1 MSSSA
6 QSNRA
11 RRLQGRRTGTA
22 QTPERGGTSAHATVR
37 SPVSWGAAAVGLALR
52 VLAAGAL
59 AVSAYLHVDLA
70 QGYGLIGEQVSVGD
84 LFLAQAAVAG
94 VVALALL
101 MRPVR
106 LTWALAALVGFGSL
120 AALVLTVYV
129 AVPAIGPFP
138 RIYEPAWFPEK
149 TASAV
154 AAALAGAAAT
164 AGLLLAHHLAHRTR
178 PRSNRSDQ

>member
-1 MSSSA
+1 MTSSA

-11 RRLQGRRTGTA
+11 RRPQGRSTGTA
-22 QTPERGGTSAHATVR
+22 QIPERAGTSAHATVR
-37 SPVSWGAAAVGLALR
+37 SPASRAAWAVGLALR

-59 AVSAYLHVDLA
+59 TVSAYLHVDLA
-70 QGYGLIGEQVSVGD
+70 QGYDAIGEQVTVGD

-94 VVALALL
+94 VAALALL
-101 MRPVR
+101 IRPVR

-120 AALVLTVYV
+120 AALVLSVYV
-129 AVPAIGPFP
+129 AVPAFGPFP

-164 AGLLLAHHLAHRTR
+164 AGLLLAQHLARRTQ
-178 PRSNRSDQ
+178 PRSNR

>member
-1 MSSSA
+1 MTSSA
-6 QSNRA
+6 QSNPA
-11 RRLQGRRTGTA
+11 RRPQGRPTGPA
-22 QTPERGGTSAHATVR
+22 QTRERAGTSAHATDR
-37 SPVSWGAAAVGLALR
+37 SPASQGTWAVGLALR

-70 QGYGLIGEQVSVGD
+70 QGYDVIGEQVTVGD

-94 VVALALL
+94 VAALALL

-106 LTWALAALVGFGSL
+106 LTWTLAALVGFGSL

-129 AVPAIGPFP
+129 PVPAIGPFP

-164 AGLLLAHHLAHRTR
+164 AGLLLAHHLAHRPQ

>member
-1 MSSSA
+1 MTSSA

-11 RRLQGRRTGTA
+11 RRPHSRPIGAA
-22 QTPERGGTSAHATVR
+22 QTPERVGTSTCATVR
-37 SPVSWGAAAVGLALR
+37 SPVSRGAWAVGLALR

-59 AVSAYLHVDLA
+59 AVSAYRHVDLA
-70 QGYGLIGEQVSVGD
+70 EGYGLIGDQVTVGD

-94 VVALALL
+94 VAALALL
-101 MRPVR
+101 IRPVR

-129 AVPAIGPFP
+129 AVPAFGPFP

-164 AGLLLAHHLAHRTR
+164 AGLLLAQRLAQRTQ
-178 PRSNRSDQ
+178 PRSNR